1 MTPLNPNQSTP
12 ADFAGERL
20 NVLINRDV
28 GKVWVCIDGVAVF
41 RAEGLQR
48 ITVEDEPTWFSPEL
62 TLGQAM
68 LLLHVH
74 QGPPQLLEYF
84 ESATSAS
91 ALQQALA
98 DGLLMVG
105 SANRDSYVL
114 LTTRGREAME
124 LYFESH
130 VEG

>member
-12 ADFAGERL
+12 VDFVGERL

-28 GKVWVCIDGVAVF
+28 GKVWVCIDEVAVF
-41 RAEGLQR
+41 RAKGLQR